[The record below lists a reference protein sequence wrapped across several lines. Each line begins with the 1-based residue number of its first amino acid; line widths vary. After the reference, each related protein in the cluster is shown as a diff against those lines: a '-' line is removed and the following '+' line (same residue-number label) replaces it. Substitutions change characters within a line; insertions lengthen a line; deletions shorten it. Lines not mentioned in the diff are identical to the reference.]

1 MTTMTATTTTGSK
14 RTRSTLWTPARRFTT
29 VGLVVVMTLMAFEFL
44 GVATALP
51 TLVASLHGGRLY
63 AWPITAFSA
72 ASAIGSALAG
82 RWADRRGPGMPL
94 LSSISLFCVGLVV
107 AGTAVSMPILLVGRV
122 VQGTGAG
129 AATVAMYVLIA
140 QAYEKSDRPAMSA
153 VLAGAWV
160 VPSLVGPVIAGFVTV
175 AFGWRWVF
183 LGLLPLLVLGTAFV
197 IPVVRRLPPSSRE
210 TVAPARKGL
219 VLAAIGAAVGVAAI
233 TAGAQQLDWVSAPVI
248 AVGVLLTVIAVRRL
262 LPKGTFRAGRGL
274 PSIVL
279 SRGMMAGAYNAA
291 ESYVPLVLTAVHG
304 QSPSLAGLP
313 LTIGALGWSGAS
325 AWQGRYPHLPRGKLL
340 RVAMVLVAVGIAGI
354 ALVALRQVPSW
365 VVFPV
370 WVFAGTGMGLGM
382 PAVAVL
388 VLGES
393 PAEEQGFNSSAVQLA
408 EVLATVTLV
417 GLGGVLVNA
426 LGSTSHPGGPLLLF
440 DLVLAGVAA
449 LGALIPAGRTLP
461 VGR

>member
-1 MTTMTATTTTGSK
+1 MTIMTATTTRAA

-29 VGLVVVMTLMAFEFL
+29 VGLIVVMTLIAFEFL

-82 RWADRRGPGMPL
+82 RWADKRGPGMPL
-94 LSSISLFCVGLVV
+94 LSAISLFCIGLVV
-107 AGTAVSMPILLVGRV
+107 AGTAVTMPILLVGRV
-122 VQGTGAG
+122 VQGVGAG

-140 QAYEKSDRPAMSA
+140 QVYEKSDRPAMSA

-160 VPSLVGPVIAGFVTV
+160 VPSLVGPVVAGVVTV

-183 LGLLPLLVLGTAFV
+183 LGLVPLLVLGTAFV
-197 IPVVRRLPPSSRE
+197 IPVVRRLPPPGHDTGS
-210 TVAPARKGL
+210 PARKGL

-233 TAGAQQLDWVSAPVI
+233 TAGAQQLDWVSLPVI
-248 AVGVLLTVIAVRRL
+248 AVGGVMAGIAVRRL

-291 ESYVPLVLTAVHG
+291 ESFVPLVLTAVHG
-304 QSPSLAGLP
+304 FTPSLAGLP

-325 AWQGRYPHLPRGKLL
+325 AWQGRYPHVSRSKLL

-354 ALVALRQVPSW
+354 ALVAMGGTPSW
-365 VVFPV
+365 VAFPV
-370 WVFAGTGMGLGM
+370 WVCAGMGMGIGM

-388 VLGES
+388 VLGQS
-393 PAEEQGFNSSAVQLA
+393 PDDEQGFNSSAVQLA

-426 LGSTSHPGGPLLLF
+426 LASTSHPGGPLLLF
-440 DLVLAGVAA
+440 DLLLAGVAG
-449 LGALIPAGRTLP
+449 LGALIPAGRTKP

>member
-1 MTTMTATTTTGSK
+1 MIATTS
-14 RTRSTLWTPARRFTT
+14 RPQRVRSTLWTPARRFTT
-29 VGLVVVMTLMAFEFL
+29 IGLVVVMTLIAFEYL

-63 AWPITAFSA
+63 AWPITAFAA

-82 RWADRRGPGMPL
+82 RWADRRGPGTPL
-94 LSSISLFCVGLVV
+94 LTAIALFCAGLVI
-107 AGTAVSMPILLVGRV
+107 AGTAMNMPVLLAGRV
-122 VQGTGAG
+122 VQGIGAG

-140 QAYEKSDRPAMSA
+140 QVYERSDRPAMSA

-160 VPSLVGPVIAGFVTV
+160 VPSLVGPLIAGFVTV

-183 LGLLPLLVLGTAFV
+183 LGLLPLLLVGTAFV
-197 IPVVRRLPPSSRE
+197 VPVVRRLPPPSAGQDA
-210 TVAPARKGL
+210 VAPARKGL
-219 VLAAIGAAVGVAAI
+219 ILAAIGAAVGVAAI
-233 TAGAQQLDWVSAPVI
+233 TAGAQQLDWVSLPAV
-248 AVGVLLTVIAVRRL
+248 AVGLVVTVFALRRL
-262 LPKGTFRAGRGL
+262 LPRGTLRARRGL

-304 QSPSLAGLP
+304 LTPSLAGLP
-313 LTIGALGWSGAS
+313 LTIGALGWSAAS
-325 AWQGRYPHLPRGKLL
+325 AWQGRYPHLSRARLL
-340 RVAMVLVAVGIAGI
+340 RWAMVLVAAGIAGF

-365 VVFPV
+365 VAFPV
-370 WVFAGTGMGLGM
+370 WVLAGVGMGIGM

-393 PAEEQGFNSSAVQLA
+393 PDDQQGFNSSAAQLA
-408 EVLATVTLV
+408 EVLATVVLA

-426 LGSTSHPGGPLLLF
+426 FASTSHPGGPLLVF
-440 DLVLAGVAA
+440 DLLMAA
-449 LGALIPAGRTLP
+449 IATLGALVPAGRTQP

>member
-1 MTTMTATTTTGSK
+1 MTTMTTTVQ
-14 RTRSTLWTPARRFTT
+14 RTRARSTLWTPARRFTT
-29 VGLVVVMTLMAFEFL
+29 VGLVVVMTLIAFEYL

-63 AWPITAFSA
+63 AWPITAFAA

-94 LSSISLFCVGLVV
+94 LTSISLFCIGLVV
-107 AGTAVSMPILLVGRV
+107 AGTAMDMPVLLVGRV
-122 VQGTGAG
+122 VQGVGAG

-183 LGLLPLLVLGTAFV
+183 LGLVPLLVLGTAFV
-197 IPVVRRLPPSSRE
+197 VPVVRRLPPPSHE
-210 TVAPARKGL
+210 TSAPARKGL
-219 VLAAIGAAVGVAAI
+219 VLAAVGAAVGVAAI

-248 AVGVLLTVIAVRRL
+248 AVGLVLTVLAVRRL

-291 ESYVPLVLTAVHG
+291 EAYVPLVLTAVHG
-304 QSPSLAGLP
+304 FSPSMAGLP

-325 AWQGRYPHLPRGKLL
+325 AWQGRYPHLSRSRLL

-354 ALVALRQVPSW
+354 ALVAMGSMPSW
-365 VVFPV
+365 VAFLA
-370 WVFAGTGMGLGM
+370 WVCAGTGMGIGM

-388 VLGES
+388 VLGAS
-393 PAEEQGFNSSAVQLA
+393 PDEEQGFNSSAVQLA
-408 EVLATVTLV
+408 EVMATVTLV
-417 GLGGVLVNA
+417 GLGGVLVNV
-426 LGSTSHPGGPLLLF
+426 LGSTSHPGPALLVF
-440 DLVLAGVAA
+440 DLVMACVAA
-449 LGALIPAGRTLP
+449 LGALIPGGRTAP

>member
-1 MTTMTATTTTGSK
+1 MTTTIR
-14 RTRSTLWTPARRFTT
+14 RTRVRSTLWTPARRFTT
-29 VGLVVVMTLMAFEFL
+29 VGLVVVMTLIAFEYL

-63 AWPITAFSA
+63 AWPITAFAA

-82 RWADRRGPGMPL
+82 RWADQRGPGMPL
-94 LSSISLFCVGLVV
+94 LTSISLFCVGLVV
-107 AGTAVSMPILLVGRV
+107 AGTATDMPILLVGRV
-122 VQGTGAG
+122 VQGVGAG

-183 LGLLPLLVLGTAFV
+183 LGLVPLLVVGTAFV
-197 IPVVRRLPPSSRE
+197 VPVVRRLPRPSHE
-210 TVAPARKGL
+210 TIAPARRGL
-219 VLAAIGAAVGVAAI
+219 VWAAVGAAVGVAAI
-233 TAGAQQLDWVSAPVI
+233 TAGAQQLDWVSVPVI
-248 AVGVLLTVIAVRRL
+248 AVGLVLTVLAVRRL

-291 ESYVPLVLTAVHG
+291 EAYVPLVLTAVHG
-304 QSPSLAGLP
+304 FSPSMAGLP

-325 AWQGRYPHLPRGKLL
+325 AWQGRYSHLSRSKLL
-340 RVAMVLVAVGIAGI
+340 RVAMVLVAVGIAGV
-354 ALVALRQVPSW
+354 ALVALGSMPSW
-365 VVFPV
+365 AAFPA
-370 WVFAGTGMGLGM
+370 WTCAGTGMGIGM

-388 VLGES
+388 VLGAS
-393 PAEEQGFNSSAVQLA
+393 PDEEQGFNSSAVQLS
-408 EVLATVTLV
+408 EVMATVTLV
-417 GLGGVLVNA
+417 GLGGVLVNV
-426 LGSTSHPGGPLLLF
+426 LGSTSHPGPALLLF
-440 DLVLAGVAA
+440 DLMMAGVAA
-449 LGALIPAGRTLP
+449 LGALIPGGRTAP